1 MFQCPPP
8 PTATRQR
15 RGFHPAL
22 SFALLIGLSL
32 PAMAGGLV
40 VNLADDRHDADPA
53 DGRCDVDNGLPGD
66 QCSLRAA
73 AEQAR
78 SRSTHERRIR
88 IAPSMA
94 GKAIRIERGPIPIA
108 AGTELTGNPKHL
120 VRIDVANTHGEDALT
135 ADGPG
140 IVTISGFDIRLSARS
155 GAAIAGT
162 QADTTITLSDLR
174 IRTAQLE
181 TPALRLIDG
190 RVDCLRCRFV
200 DGVSTAVKVD
210 GGELR
215 LVDSLVSDNRG
226 ADGGGLHITGG
237 RVWLQRSEV
246 SRNRSEADGGGIRQ
260 SGGELWMVNSLLRG
274 NLAAR
279 GGGGLAISGGVAELQ
294 NSSVIGNVANAD
306 AGGEQIGGGLLS
318 EGKAKVRLRNSIV
331 SANRVLAMT
340 FGNECAGSE
349 IFADAANFIGPD
361 PGCQPRSAD
370 NDLVLRSAAAMT
382 TTMRPLPW
390 GGLRVMAMPSPGHPA
405 IDAGVSGCLA
415 DIDLDAD
422 TPDQPLLID
431 LRQLPRPA
439 VNGARRCDLGAIQTR
454 CDTTC
459 TDTVV
464 QSAPSDA
471 AVTTS
476 ELRLQTRTD
485 SPHASTAADTP
496 ETSRP

>member
-1 MFQCPPP
+1 MSWRDLSRNRAEVDGDLVSRVWFEWFRLQF
-8 PTATRQR
+8 
-15 RGFHPAL
+15 GFAEAA
-22 SFALLIGLSL
+22 SQ
-32 PAMAGGLV
+32 
-40 VNLADDRHDADPA
+40 NA
-53 DGRCDVDNGLPGD
+53 DGEVVGRTVGMHVDQFHDPVCIGGVGRD
-66 QCSLRAA
+66 
-73 AEQAR
+73 EQFGA
-78 SRSTHERRIR
+78 R
-88 IAPSMA
+88 IA
-94 GKAIRIERGPIPIA
+94 
-108 AGTELTGNPKHL
+108 
-120 VRIDVANTHGEDALT
+120 GEDERLLEWLCCVAQYVL
-135 ADGPG
+135 A
-140 IVTISGFDIRLSARS
+140 IFD
-155 GAAIAGT
+155 AA
-162 QADTTITLSDLR
+162 
-174 IRTAQLE
+174 
-181 TPALRLIDG
+181 LIDG

-246 SRNRSEADGGGIRQ
+246 SRNRSEANGGGIHQ
-260 SGGELWMVNSLLRG
+260 SGGELWLINSLLRG

-454 CDTTC
+454 CDANC

-464 QSAPSDA
+464 QAAPSDA
-471 AVTTS
+471 AVTPS
-476 ELRLQTRTD
+476 NPLFQAQTATPR
-485 SPHASTAADTP
+485 HASASRTRD
-496 ETSRP
+496 TSRP